1 MHTHS
6 AAKNKL
12 KSNFIIIC
20 LLVFTAFLGWLYYQ
34 FTGNSTAIIFSVVFG
49 LVYSLISYF
58 SAAKIALKV
67 NKAKSITK
75 RDAPE
80 IYRIV
85 EELTKEAKLPMPKL
99 YIVPDKGANAF
110 ATGRSPENAHVAVT
124 AGILETLNEDE
135 LKAVLAHEISHV
147 KNYDI
152 RLMMV
157 VFACITSLNLIIDFF
172 LRSVLF
178 GDDDRGGFLS
188 YIAISMVSSLVGFL
202 VQAAVSRQREY
213 AADLSGAEITQRPK
227 DLASALR
234 KISKRGS
241 VLSRPSSSTAHLF
254 IANPLK
260 TNRISK
266 LFSTHPPIEDRIK
279 ALESFDAGR

>member
-6 AAKNKL
+6 ATKNKL

-20 LLVFTAFLGWLYYQ
+20 LLGFTAFLGWLYYQ
-34 FTGNSTAIIFSVVFG
+34 FTGNSTAVIFSVIFG
-49 LVYSLISYF
+49 AVYSLIGYF

-67 NKAKSITK
+67 NRAKPLSK
-75 RDAPE
+75 KDSPE
-80 IYRIV
+80 IYKIV
-85 EELTKEAKLPMPKL
+85 TELTKEANIPMPSL
-99 YIVPDKGANAF
+99 YVVPDRGANAF
-110 ATGRSPENAHVAVT
+110 ATGRSPQKAHVAVT
-124 AGILETLNEDE
+124 AGILEVLNTDE

-172 LRSVLF
+172 LRSIIF
-178 GDDDRGGFLS
+178 GDDNRGGFLS
-188 YIAISMVSSLVGFL
+188 YIFISMISSVIGFL

-213 AADLSGAEITQRPK
+213 AADLSGAEITHKPK
-227 DLASALR
+227 DLANALR
-234 KISKRGS
+234 KISGRGS
-241 VLSRPSSSTAHLF
+241 TLSKPSSSTAHLF

-260 TNRISK
+260 GSK
-266 LFSTHPPIEDRIK
+266 LSNLFSTHPPIEERIK
-279 ALESFDAGR
+279 ILEGLNAS